1 MARRLILVA
10 MLVLPFGNPVGA
22 RVSRE
27 PAPPSLSVLS
37 YNVHGLPWPV
47 ARDRPAALEAIAAG
61 LRTLRLEGQQ
71 PHLVALQEAFVP
83 DAKAIGRRAGYRYF
97 AFGPGQNDA
106 APSQSDADRAFAQAG
121 SYWKGEKEGK
131 RADSGLAIFSDYPI
145 IAVRRIAY
153 GTCAGFDCLS
163 NKGAMAAEV
172 AVPGLAAPVTF
183 VNTHLNSNHASFAS
197 DERAL
202 YAYRRQIDM
211 FGAFVANVAPA
222 GSHLLIAGDFN
233 VGHTIARRAY
243 FSSRLLR
250 GRYGL
255 SAVQLNCWRGSS
267 CIAKEDAGVRLS
279 LKRAR
284 DWLLYRSSAMPGFVP
299 VGLSAPFGP
308 SADGSMLSDHV
319 GIAAAYR
326 LSAGPRNSGS
336 LIHLASR

>member
-1 MARRLILVA
+1 MARRLILMA
-10 MLVLPFGNPVGA
+10 LLVLPTGNAVGA
-22 RVSRE
+22 RVGDE
-27 PAPPSLSVLS
+27 PVPPSLSVMS
-37 YNVHGLPWPV
+37 YNVHGLPWPM
-47 ARDRPAALEAIAAG
+47 ARGRPAALEAIAAD
-61 LRTLRLEGQQ
+61 LHTLRLAGRQ

-106 APSQSDADRAFAQAG
+106 PAPQSRADRAFAEAG

-145 IAVRRIAY
+145 TAVRRVAY

-163 NKGAMAAEV
+163 NKGAMAALV
-172 AVPGLAAPVTF
+172 TVPGLAAPVTF

-197 DERAL
+197 DERAI

-222 GSHLLIAGDFN
+222 GSQLLIAGDFN
-233 VGHTIARRAY
+233 VGITAARRAY
-243 FSSRLLR
+243 FSSRLLG

-267 CIAKEDAGVRLS
+267 CVAKEDAGLRLS
-279 LKRAR
+279 LMRAR
-284 DWLLYRSSAMPGFVP
+284 DWLLYRSSAASGFVP
-299 VGLSAPFGP
+299 IGLSAPFGP

-319 GIAAAYR
+319 GIVAAYR
-326 LSAGPRNSGS
+326 MSSGLRGS
-336 LIHLASR
+336 GTLIHLASR